1 MIQFLEKYSSRYS
14 AIAGTQGLASSEQA
28 RRVTDSSRLEGLQTG
43 GERGGGDGRAEGSSA
58 TGDDEGKL
66 HFHSRLTLRG
76 LTTTSLKV

>member
-58 TGDDEGKL
+58 TGDKDKL
-66 HFHSRLTLRG
+66 QFHSRLTLRR